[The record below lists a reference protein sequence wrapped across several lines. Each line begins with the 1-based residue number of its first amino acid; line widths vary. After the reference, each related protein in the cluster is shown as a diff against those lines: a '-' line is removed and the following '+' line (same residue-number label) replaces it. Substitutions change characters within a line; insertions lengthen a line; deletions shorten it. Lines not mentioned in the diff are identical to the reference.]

1 MSTHR
6 HFEDFVLGETID
18 LGAYPVTKE
27 EIIAFASEFDPQPFH
42 VNEAAAKA
50 GFFGGLV
57 ASGWHTVS
65 MFMRMYYDQ
74 LVSKVASEGAPGVDD
89 LKWLRPVRPG
99 DVLGGSATV
108 TGLRASRSRP
118 EIGFVSFDFVVTNQD
133 DEAVMT
139 LKSTGMLRRREA
151 SS

>member
-18 LGAYPVTKE
+18 LGAYPVTKD
-27 EIIAFASEFDPQPFH
+27 EIIAFAREFDPQPFH
-42 VNEAAAKA
+42 IDEAAAEA

-65 MFMRMYYDQ
+65 MFMRMYYDA
-74 LVSKVASEGAPGVDD
+74 LVSRVASEGAPGVDN

-108 TGLRASRSRP
+108 TALRRSRSRP
-118 EIGFVSFDFVVTNQD
+118 GIGLVSYDFAVGNQAG
-133 DEAVMT
+133 ETVMT
-139 LKSTGMLRRREA
+139 LKSTAMIRCREGG
-151 SS
+151 S